1 VNTTEPYF
9 AILGTE
15 VRTRTARAQILWT
28 RLALGEGPGER
39 VFAVVL
45 GYAVVGSLLALYLNI
60 LTVGNARSAG
70 RAVRNAV
77 RQQLLVLKVAT
88 FIFIELVTFPL
99 ACGIVLDTCT
109 VWLFPEANIHSRVA
123 FFFQAPLTA
132 MFYHWVAGTLFMY
145 VTPGSSRTAQRYS
158 LRYAGTPL
166 LFYSPVVALSC
177 VQEQCGSSRTLRTR
191 MRIQSVIFLTV
202 QPLPSFAKS
211 V

>member
-1 VNTTEPYF
+1 MMTVPNVEKPSSGSSVFSKFETTFPSFVNNTEAYF
-9 AILGTE
+9 AILGRA
-15 VRTRTARAQILWT
+15 VRIRTARTQGIWMQF
-28 RLALGEGPGER
+28 ALGEGPSER

-45 GYAVVGSLLALYLNI
+45 GYAVVGLLLALYLNI

-99 ACGIVLDTCT
+99 ACGVVLDLCT
-109 VWLFPEANIHSRVA
+109 VWLFPEANLYSRVA

-145 VTPGSSRTAQRYS
+145 VN
-158 LRYAGTPL
+158 
-166 LFYSPVVALSC
+166 C
-177 VQEQCGSSRTLRTR
+177 NH
-191 MRIQSVIFLTV
+191 LTN
-202 QPLPSFAKS
+202 F
-211 V
+211 